1 MLLFRQRRQVSTDL
15 LHHGFQLNLL
25 VPGQG
30 LEAAHFQQGFGHLG
44 QPLHLLF
51 QGRQEGRC
59 FRHHLRMLGREKLQ
73 LGLHQCQRRAQ
84 LMSGIAGKLL
94 LGGKGTVQPLQ
105 HLIKGTAQLAKL
117 RQSILIDAHV
127 CQIVHLYF
135 FYLSGKGAEG
145 LQCPAA
151 DKVSH
156 NAAEEGNC
164 RRDVPVGCP
173 EAFLR
178 IQNHNGQFLMHAGI
192 RVKGDSAIG
201 CVVLYGSP
209 DGIHVVVAGK
219 AHEQH
224 HGNAGYTN
232 QEGRQQGNAPLQG
245 KPLHG
250 SSPPMT

>member
-1 MLLFRQRRQVSTDL
+1 M
-15 LHHGFQLNLL
+15 G
-25 VPGQG
+25 
-30 LEAAHFQQGFGHLG
+30 
-44 QPLHLLF
+44 
-51 QGRQEGRC
+51 
-59 FRHHLRMLGREKLQ
+59 
-73 LGLHQCQRRAQ
+73 
-84 LMSGIAGKLL
+84 GIAGKLL
-94 LGGKGTVQPLQ
+94 LCGKGTVQPLQ

-117 RQSILIDAHV
+117 RQSILVDAHV
-127 CQIVHLYF
+127 RQIVHLHF

-156 NAAEEGNC
+156 NAAEQGNC
-164 RRDVPVGCP
+164 RRDVPVGCL
-173 EAFLR
+173 ETFLC

-192 RVKGDSAIG
+192 RVKGNSAIG

-219 AHEQH
+219 AHKQH
-224 HGNAGYTN
+224 HGNAGCAN
-232 QEGRQQGNAPLQG
+232 QDGRQQGNAPLQG